1 MADDA
6 GVIRRNRAVCSVF
19 KNVPEVCGVFII
31 HGFSARIELR
41 FYLPVPIAG
50 TVGQAKRVGHHHGI
64 PLQAQRIR
72 LVVIK
77 VRIGLHAP
85 FTADLAVRTRVREYR
100 DAEILHRLLRRRVL
114 PDGKRVFGHTAAAV

>member
-1 MADDA
+1 MRH
-6 GVIRRNRAVCSVF
+6 VHHHR
-19 KNVPEVCGVFII
+19 
-31 HGFSARIELR
+31 FSACIELR

-64 PLQAQRIR
+64 PLQTQRIR

-114 PDGKRVFGHTAAAV
+114 PMVSAYLGTPPLPSEML